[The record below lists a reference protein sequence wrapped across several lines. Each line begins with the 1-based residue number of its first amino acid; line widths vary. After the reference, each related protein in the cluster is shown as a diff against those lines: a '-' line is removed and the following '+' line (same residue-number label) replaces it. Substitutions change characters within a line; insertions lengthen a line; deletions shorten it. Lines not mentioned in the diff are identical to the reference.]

1 MSSALVEPVIH
12 VIDDE
17 APFRRSLIFL
27 LESAGWTAVGHDSAE
42 SFLGADPAIPPAG
55 GCLVLDIRMT
65 GMSGLE
71 LQCRLASRSSPWP
84 IVFISGH
91 ADAAMAAHALMAS
104 AVAFLRK
111 PFKDDVL
118 LDAVEHAV
126 AASLHSVRSVG
137 SKPATTAEMADAE
150 GLVRHPALTGFD

>member
-1 MSSALVEPVIH
+1 MSPTLVQPVIH

-27 LESAGWTAVGHDSAE
+27 LESTGWTAIGHDSAE
-42 SFLGADPAIPPAG
+42 SFLGADPALPSAG

-71 LQCRLASRSSPWP
+71 LQHRLTSRSSPWP

-91 ADAAMAAHALMAS
+91 ADAEVVAQAMSAS
-104 AVAFLRK
+104 AIAFLRK

-118 LDAVEHAV
+118 FDAVQHAV
-126 AASLHSVRSVG
+126 AASL
-137 SKPATTAEMADAE
+137 T
-150 GLVRHPALTGFD
+150 

>member
-1 MSSALVEPVIH
+1 MPPAPLEPAIH

-27 LESAGWTAVGHDSAE
+27 LESTGWTAIGHDSAE
-42 SFLGADPAIPPAG
+42 SFLDAEPAMPPTG
-55 GCLVLDIRMT
+55 GCLVLDIRMK

-71 LQCRLASRSSPWP
+71 LQRRLASRSSPWP

-91 ADAAMAAHALMAS
+91 ADAEMVAQAMSAS
-104 AVAFLRK
+104 TVAFLRK

-126 AASLHSVRSVG
+126 AASLPSVRSVG
-137 SKPATTAEMADAE
+137 SKPATTAEMVNAE
-150 GLVRHPALTGFD
+150 V